1 MGLMSQLTW
10 AWMVTVTI
18 LLLAV
23 ISFLVVIKEAM
34 ITEHDVACI
43 IESSMAAHYPT
54 KVVSTV
60 EGCNTKS

>member
-1 MGLMSQLTW
+1 MRLMSQLTW

-34 ITEHDVACI
+34 ITEHDIACL
-43 IESSMAAHYPT
+43 IENSMASHH
-54 KVVSTV
+54 STV
-60 EGCNTKS
+60 VAPLDGCNTTS